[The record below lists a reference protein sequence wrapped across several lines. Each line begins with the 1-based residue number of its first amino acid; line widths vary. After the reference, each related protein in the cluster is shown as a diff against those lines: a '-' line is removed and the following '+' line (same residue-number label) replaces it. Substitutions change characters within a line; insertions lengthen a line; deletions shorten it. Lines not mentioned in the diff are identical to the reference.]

1 MSEQHHC
8 IHEGNT
14 HVRNRHDL
22 AESLD
27 AGLAIRTAA
36 STPHQLVVMLFTGLL
51 DELSR
56 AKGYIEARCHDRQT
70 GSINKCIDTLNA
82 LIGALDFDN
91 GGELALRLAELY
103 DDCVY
108 RLYDASHHLAI
119 EQIEQ
124 VEEILRA
131 IQQGWEGTGAAGSAD
146 GATA

>member
-1 MSEQHHC
+1 M
-8 IHEGNT
+8 
-14 HVRNRHDL
+14 

-27 AGLAIRTAA
+27 ADLAIRTAA

-56 AKGYIEARCHDRQT
+56 AKGYIQARRHERQA
-70 GSINKCIDTLNA
+70 GSINKCIDILNA

-103 DDCVY
+103 DGCVY

-119 EQIEQ
+119 EQIEE

-131 IQQGWEGTGAAGSAD
+131 IQHGWEGTGADGLDD
-146 GATA
+146 GATACNRRR